1 MQETQI
7 RSLGWEDPLED
18 EIATSPSIFAWET
31 PWTEEPGGLQSMGL
45 QRPGHERATEHTQE
59 HWKGENSAWTL
70 NRSSEDSH
78 ARQLCFFLKQGDQ
91 QGTVGFARS

>member
-7 RSLGWEDPLED
+7 RSLGQEDPLEE
-18 EIATSPSIFAWET
+18 EIATCPSVFAWEI
-31 PWTEEPGGLQSMGL
+31 PWTEEPGGLQSMRS
-45 QRPGHERATEHTQE
+45 QRLGHDRATECTKE

-78 ARQLCFFLKQGDQ
+78 ARQPCFFLKQRDQ